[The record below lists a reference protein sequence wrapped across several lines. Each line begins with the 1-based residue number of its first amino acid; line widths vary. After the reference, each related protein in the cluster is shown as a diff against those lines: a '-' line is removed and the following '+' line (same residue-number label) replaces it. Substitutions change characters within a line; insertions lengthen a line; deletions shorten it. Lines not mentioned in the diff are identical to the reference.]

1 MEEEYDDIDDDG
13 SEDDGG
19 DISEIESDVVS
30 ESLDDDDDESDGEGP
45 ASGDEVDDHNIDDFS
60 ALKKINT
67 PKSQLNAIYKQV
79 SRFEIAGLIG
89 TRAEQIIRGAP
100 IYVDV
105 PDNMTDAI
113 EIAILEWR
121 AKKIPLTLIRDFN
134 GKGPGKFIEI
144 EYSLDSLFLPDP
156 VY

>member
-1 MEEEYDDIDDDG
+1 MDDIEFDDDIDIG
-13 SEDDGG
+13 SEVDTEEDG
-19 DISEIESDVVS
+19 DLI
-30 ESLDDDDDESDGEGP
+30 DESDIDSESDSDEESV
-45 ASGDEVDDHNIDDFS
+45 SGDEIEEQSVDDFS
-60 ALKKINT
+60 VLKKINLIP
-67 PKSQLNAIYKQV
+67 PKSQLNTIYKQV
-79 SRFEIAGLIG
+79 SRFEVAGLIG

-105 PDNMTDAI
+105 PENMTDAI

-144 EYSLDSLFLPDP
+144 EYSLDSLFTSDP